1 LEKLDR
7 AGWGVS
13 LTSPWAWAT
22 PLRGNQMKKKKK
34 KCIVYIEKK
43 KKKEKKI
50 LLYIK

>member
-7 AGWGVS
+7 AGLGVS

-34 KCIVYIEKK
+34 CIVYIEKK
-43 KKKEKKI
+43 KEKRRRR
-50 LLYIK
+50 YYYT